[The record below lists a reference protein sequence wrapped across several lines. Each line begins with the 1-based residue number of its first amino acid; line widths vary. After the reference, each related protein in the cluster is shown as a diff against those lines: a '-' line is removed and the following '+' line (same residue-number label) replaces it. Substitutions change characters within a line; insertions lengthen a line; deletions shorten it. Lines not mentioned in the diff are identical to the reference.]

1 MNFAEWWN
9 PDARAEAELDA
20 GIAERLWEKVDERR
34 NKAWLRKVGFV
45 TRLFVYACIFGL
57 LFYFTPESLR
67 DGWLFSRPFA
77 ALSLSDVLGALV
89 WFLILLR
96 LVHALFNPSPRPD
109 FREHYGWLG
118 VVLIGLVVTALIA
131 FAAIAAYRG

>member
-20 GIAERLWEKVDERR
+20 GIAERLWEKVEERR
-34 NKAWLRKVGFV
+34 KKAWLRKVGFV
-45 TRLFVYACIFGL
+45 TRIFVYAGIFCL
-57 LFYFTPESLR
+57 LFYFTPDSLR

-77 ALSLSDVLGALV
+77 ALTLSDVLGALV
-89 WFLILLR
+89 WFVILLR
-96 LVHALFNPSPRPD
+96 LVHALFNPNPRPD

-118 VVLIGLVVTALIA
+118 VVLIGLTVAALIA
-131 FAAIAAYRG
+131 FSAMGK